1 VKKACAVAVAD
12 GKPLIDVVRDLSKGE
27 IGDGTVDWQVLG
39 KPENYVGES
48 NRMLDRVLESANKF
62 LA

>member
-1 VKKACAVAVAD
+1 VAVAD

-39 KPENYVGES
+39 KPENYIGES
-48 NRMLDRVLESANKF
+48 NRMLDRVLESANQF
-62 LA
+62 